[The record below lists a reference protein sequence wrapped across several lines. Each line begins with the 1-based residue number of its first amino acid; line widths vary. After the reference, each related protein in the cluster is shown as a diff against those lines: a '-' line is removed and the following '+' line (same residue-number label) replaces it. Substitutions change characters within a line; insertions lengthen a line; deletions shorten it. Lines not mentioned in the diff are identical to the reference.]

1 MKVSDALFGI
11 TLWSSSKSESISLSS
26 PIQGPIWTLAPVTTM
41 MTNSA
46 KSCHQWLSHQET
58 TKYKWNLS
66 QLISQSR
73 TGCWQ
78 TLTWNQRAKEKYSL
92 LSLVLKITSRAKQS
106 GLRAERQ
113 QVNYLQNPHFGI
125 LSIHEYPSAQLWTSI
140 LKQNNY
146 AFTVW
151 EAVSLC
157 KVSKLSHSPPEWGD
171 TQSWQS
177 LC

>member
-1 MKVSDALFGI
+1 MEVSDALYGI
-11 TLWSSSKSESISLSS
+11 TLWSSSKSESVSLFS
-26 PIQGPIWTLAPVTTM
+26 PIQGPLWTLAPVITM

-66 QLISQSR
+66 QLLSQSR

-78 TLTWNQRAKEKYSL
+78 TLTWNQRAKEKYGL
-92 LSLVLKITSRAKQS
+92 QSLVLKTTSRAKQS
-106 GLRAERQ
+106 GLGAER
-113 QVNYLQNPHFGI
+113 QVNYLQSPPFGI

-146 AFTVW
+146 A
-151 EAVSLC
+151 LNRMRGC
-157 KVSKLSHSPPEWGD
+157 
-171 TQSWQS
+171 
-177 LC
+177 